1 MASSREF
8 ALFCFY
14 SLHGISINCFG
25 TITILPRL
33 KKVIWVIGVLRRTV
47 VSD

>member
-8 ALFCFY
+8 VFFCFY
-14 SLHGISINCFG
+14 SLHGISINCFS

-47 VSD
+47 VGD